1 MYTTVV
7 ADEDTTVGESVEV
20 ASPIGDDALYN
31 DLIEVEED
39 LNDIEEVGEHLI
51 EGAACENSLS
61 APSAEN
67 VFSDFSNDS
76 NDAQL
81 VTTTIQV
88 DDTPLMRELK
98 EDLLRQQAM
107 YFSEKAGFYRMQKFL
122 VAQQVKKERLEIE
135 RLKASDKATTTLAG
149 PSESNTE
156 RNAS

>member
-7 ADEDTTVGESVEV
+7 ADEGTNVGESVEV

-31 DLIEVEED
+31 DIIEVEED

-135 RLKASDKATTTLAG
+135 RLKASDKATAG

>member
-1 MYTTVV
+1 MGSPV
-7 ADEDTTVGESVEV
+7 A
-20 ASPIGDDALYN
+20 DDALYN
-31 DLIEVEED
+31 DIIEVEED

-51 EGAACENSLS
+51 EGATGENSLS

-67 VFSDFSNDS
+67 MFSDFSNDS

-135 RLKASDKATTTLAG
+135 RLKASDKAAAAAAAAG
-149 PSESNTE
+149 TSGASESTAD
-156 RNAS
+156 RNQS